1 MGIKNLQK
9 LILDYAPNAIKKTT
23 YNDYTN
29 KIIAVDTSILIYQ
42 YVIAIRNNGIDLETS
57 DGRITSH
64 IHGIISKA
72 LNLLEIKIKPI
83 FVFDGKPPQLK
94 SYTLKN
100 RKKNRK
106 KAIERMENEQNEE
119 ERIKLF
125 KRSVVVTATQ
135 LNECKEILK
144 LMGLPV
150 VDSVEEADS
159 TCAYLVKNNLAYA
172 TASEDMDIL
181 TFGSTRLVRNL
192 TSKKNKNKIMEISL
206 NKILEDLDI
215 NYDQFIEICILL
227 GCDYSDTIKG
237 IGYKRAY
244 SLIKKYGNIENF
256 LKNEP
261 KVQSGYFKITEYFY
275 HKESKDYFL
284 NAPVGKILK
293 KDLKWKKPSY
303 NKLRETL
310 VEKYEFNLDKVN
322 KLCNRLKKTNYKI
335 SGNDFFRKNN
345 KKNGYELKKNNKN
358 IMIV

>member
-9 LILDYAPNAIKKTT
+9 LILEYAPNAINKTT
-23 YNDYTN
+23 YNNYKN

-72 LNLLEIKIKPI
+72 LNLLEINIKPI
-83 FVFDGKPPQLK
+83 FVFDGKPPKLK
-94 SYTLKN
+94 SYTLKI

-106 KAIERMENEQNEE
+106 KALEKMENEKDENEK
-119 ERIKLF
+119 IKLF
-125 KRSVVVTATQ
+125 KRSVVVTSEQ
-135 LNECKEILK
+135 LNECKNILR

-150 VDSVEEADS
+150 IESLEEADS
-159 TCAYLVKNNLAYA
+159 TCANLVKNNLAYA

-181 TFGSTRLVRNL
+181 TFGSKKLVRNL

-206 NKILEDLDI
+206 DKILEDLDVT
-215 NYDQFIEICILL
+215 YEQFIDICILL

-244 SLIKKYGNIENF
+244 NLIKKYGSIEEF
-256 LKNEP
+256 LKNDP
-261 KVQSGYFKITEYFY
+261 KVKSGYFKISEYFY
-275 HKESKDYFL
+275 HKVSKDYFL
-284 NAPVGKILK
+284 NAPVSNVQK

-310 VEKYEFNLDKVN
+310 VEDYQFNLDKVN

-335 SGNDFFRKNN
+335 SGNDFFKKKRKNN
-345 KKNGYELKKNNKN
+345 DKKDKN
-358 IMIV
+358 ILVV